1 MTHAVT
7 HEQKNGAETAEKS
20 VSTGDGILR
29 QIRLTSLKRCGK
41 RPYRIFTY
49 ISFVIVLFAD
59 ADQHRTIS
67 LLGLL
72 GNLIPDTA
80 SVHGCLIAIHFAMV
94 CLELLFMGQ
103 TAIVLL

>member
-1 MTHAVT
+1 MLV
-7 HEQKNGAETAEKS
+7 E
-20 VSTGDGILR
+20 V
-29 QIRLTSLKRCGK
+29 
-41 RPYRIFTY
+41 FTY

-80 SVHGCLIAIHFAMV
+80 SVHGCLIAIHFAMSCCSWVRPQSSFCEKSNV
-94 CLELLFMGQ
+94 CKMHAAFTRFIDFTSISLRPARTDALFQ
-103 TAIVLL
+103 RDDQ

>member
-1 MTHAVT
+1 MLV
-7 HEQKNGAETAEKS
+7 E
-20 VSTGDGILR
+20 V
-29 QIRLTSLKRCGK
+29 
-41 RPYRIFTY
+41 FTY

-72 GNLIPDTA
+72 GDLIPDTA
-80 SVHGCLIAIHFAMV
+80 SVHGCLVAAHFAMV
-94 CLELLFMGQ
+94 GLELLLVGQ

>member
-1 MTHAVT
+1 MLV
-7 HEQKNGAETAEKS
+7 E
-20 VSTGDGILR
+20 V
-29 QIRLTSLKRCGK
+29 
-41 RPYRIFTY
+41 FTY

-59 ADQHRTIS
+59 ADQHRTTS

-103 TAIVLL
+103 TAIALL

>member
-1 MTHAVT
+1 MLV
-7 HEQKNGAETAEKS
+7 E
-20 VSTGDGILR
+20 V
-29 QIRLTSLKRCGK
+29 
-41 RPYRIFTY
+41 FTY

-80 SVHGCLIAIHFAMV
+80 SIHGCLIAIHFTMV

-103 TAIVLL
+103 TAIVLLCKPQCLQDARCLYALH